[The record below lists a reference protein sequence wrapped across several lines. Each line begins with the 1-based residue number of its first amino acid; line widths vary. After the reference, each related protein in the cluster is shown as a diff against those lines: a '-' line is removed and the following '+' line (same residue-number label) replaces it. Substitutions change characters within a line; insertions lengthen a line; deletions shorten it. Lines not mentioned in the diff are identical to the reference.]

1 MWVDLPWEQS
11 SRSLFDPRHAP
22 RRTANKIGTYP
33 QQRIRDTILPPKR
46 ANLPALRSSRI
57 YRRRNVRW
65 EGVVNFH
72 RKTIPSASL
81 FAGFIFILS
90 FLLCAPS
97 RADNKVMGQ
106 VVFAPAGKVEK
117 SAGVWV
123 DGQYV
128 GHIGELKGD
137 KKVLLL
143 PGDHDITVK
152 QSGYTDW
159 SQKVTAQPGQPITL
173 TVKLEK
179 DPRVQ
184 YSKVTSEVKL
194 KVEPDR
200 AAVFLDGAFVGYVH
214 EFGGVGRSMLVA
226 PGKHE
231 IKIALVGYKD
241 FTTEVNLQPD
251 QKFTV
256 ETKLVLGSVDQS
268 DPAVKKDQSQ

>member
-1 MWVDLPWEQS
+1 MKL
-11 SRSLFDPRHAP
+11 
-22 RRTANKIGTYP
+22 N
-33 QQRIRDTILPPKR
+33 RDILWAR
-46 ANLPALRSSRI
+46 VLAC
-57 YRRRNVRW
+57 V
-65 EGVVNFH
+65 
-72 RKTIPSASL
+72 
-81 FAGFIFILS
+81 IFVFS
-90 FLLCAPS
+90 FLVCAGS

-106 VVFAPAGKVEK
+106 VVFVPATKVEK

-128 GHIGELKGD
+128 GFIGELKGD

-143 PGDHDITVK
+143 PGDHEITVK

-159 SQKVTAQPGQPITL
+159 TEKVTAQPGQPITL
-173 TVKLEK
+173 TVKLDK

-214 EFGGVGRSMLVA
+214 EFGGLGRAMLVA

-231 IKIALVGYKD
+231 IKIALVGYRD

-256 ETKLVLGSVDQS
+256 ETKLTPGSVDQA
-268 DPAVKKDQSQ
+268 DPAVKKD